1 MYTDHNIFT
10 GISAEKKICLPL
22 SKANRHGLIT
32 GATGTGKT
40 TTLKVLAEGFSNA
53 GVPVFLEDVKGDLSG
68 MMQEGIEKP
77 WMTTRCEEAGIPYV
91 PQAFPTAF
99 WDLNGEKG
107 TPVRVTVSDMGPV
120 LLARLM
126 NLSEVQEGVLSIVFH
141 VADDNGLLLLDL
153 KDLRTMLT
161 YVNANRKELTASYG
175 NVSTQSI
182 GAIQRALLKLEDEGA
197 DRFFG
202 EPALSI
208 SDLFRTDHTGKGFI
222 NILSSSSLI
231 HSPTVYSM
239 FLLWMLSDLFE
250 KLPEVGDCDKPKLV
264 FFFDEAHLL
273 FNDAPKA
280 LVEKITQTVKLIRS
294 KGVGIWFISQSP
306 SDIPDPVLSQ
316 LQNRITHA
324 LRAYTPAE
332 IKAVKQTAS
341 AFRPNPAFRCEDE
354 IMSLGVG
361 EALVSFLD
369 EQGIPSIVEKT
380 KILAPQSKEGPAD
393 PNQMTHYIT
402 SSPLDETYRS
412 TIDRESAFEIISEV
426 QNEAQKQIEQEQ
438 KAAAFRKS
446 AGRTVNRAVSS
457 ATSSITRSVS
467 SNLVNAMSGK
477 KTKSVEKIAQQA
489 ATNAV
494 NQLLKGTLDSITRGI
509 FGTKK

>member
-1 MYTDHNIFT
+1 MYTDQNIFT

-68 MMQEGIEKP
+68 MMEEGIEKP
-77 WMTTRCEEAGIPYV
+77 WMSERCKKAGITYE

-99 WDLNGEKG
+99 WDLNSEKG

-208 SDLFRTDHTGKGFI
+208 SDLFHTDHTGKGFI

-231 HSPTVYSM
+231 HSPSVYSM
-239 FLLWMLSDLFE
+239 FLL
-250 KLPEVGDCDKPKLV
+250 
-264 FFFDEAHLL
+264 
-273 FNDAPKA
+273 
-280 LVEKITQTVKLIRS
+280 
-294 KGVGIWFISQSP
+294 
-306 SDIPDPVLSQ
+306 
-316 LQNRITHA
+316 
-324 LRAYTPAE
+324 
-332 IKAVKQTAS
+332 
-341 AFRPNPAFRCEDE
+341 
-354 IMSLGVG
+354 
-361 EALVSFLD
+361 
-369 EQGIPSIVEKT
+369 
-380 KILAPQSKEGPAD
+380 
-393 PNQMTHYIT
+393 
-402 SSPLDETYRS
+402 
-412 TIDRESAFEIISEV
+412 
-426 QNEAQKQIEQEQ
+426 
-438 KAAAFRKS
+438 
-446 AGRTVNRAVSS
+446 
-457 ATSSITRSVS
+457 
-467 SNLVNAMSGK
+467 
-477 KTKSVEKIAQQA
+477 
-489 ATNAV
+489 
-494 NQLLKGTLDSITRGI
+494 
-509 FGTKK
+509 

>member
-1 MYTDHNIFT
+1 MM
-10 GISAEKKICLPL
+10 E
-22 SKANRHGLIT
+22 
-32 GATGTGKT
+32 
-40 TTLKVLAEGFSNA
+40 A
-53 GVPVFLEDVKGDLSG
+53 GV
-68 MMQEGIEKP
+68 EKP
-77 WMTTRCEEAGIPYV
+77 WMSERCKEAGITYE
-91 PQAFPTAF
+91 PQAFPVSF
-99 WDLNGEKG
+99 WDLSGKAG
-107 TPVRVTVSDMGPV
+107 TPVRVTVTDMGPV
-120 LLARLM
+120 LLARLL

-153 KDLRTMLT
+153 KDLRSMLQ
-161 YVNANRKELTASYG
+161 YVSDHRKELTASYG
-175 NVSTQSI
+175 NVSAQSI
-182 GAIQRALLKLEDEGA
+182 GAIQRALLQIEDEGA
-197 DRFFG
+197 DAFFG
-202 EPALSI
+202 EPALDI
-208 SDLFRTDHTGKGFI
+208 NDLFMTGSEGRGVI
-222 NILSSSSLI
+222 NILSSSSII
-231 HSPTVYSM
+231 HSPKVYSM
-239 FLLWMLSDLFE
+239 FLMWMLSDLIE
-250 KLPEVGDCDKPKLV
+250 KLPEVGDTEKPKMI

-280 LVEKITQTVKLIRS
+280 FVEKITQTVKLIRS

-306 SDIPDPVLSQ
+306 SDIPDSVLSQ

-324 LRAYTPAE
+324 LHAYTPAE
-332 IKAVKQTAS
+332 IKAVRLAAS
-341 AFRPNPAFRCEDE
+341 SFRPNPAFNCEQE
-354 IMSLGVG
+354 IMNLGVG

-369 EQGIPSIVEKT
+369 EKGVPSVVEKT

-393 PNQMTHYIT
+393 PNQMNHYIT
-402 SSPLDETYRS
+402 SSSMDKTYRN

-446 AGRTVNRAVSS
+446 AGRAVNRAVSS

-509 FGTKK
+509 FGTRK

>member
-175 NVSTQSI
+175 NVSAQSI

-202 EPALSI
+202 EPALDI
-208 SDLFRTDHTGKGFI
+208 NDLFMTDSDGRGVV
-222 NILSSSSLI
+222 NILSSSSII
-231 HSPTVYSM
+231 HSPKVYSM
-239 FLLWMLSDLFE
+239 FLMWMLSDLFE
-250 KLPEVGDCDKPKLV
+250 KLPEVGDTEKPKMV

-280 LVEKITQTVKLIRS
+280 FVEKITQTVKLIRS

-306 SDIPDPVLSQ
+306 SDIPDSVLSQ

-324 LRAYTPAE
+324 LHAYTPAE
-332 IKAVKQTAS
+332 IKAVRLAAS
-341 AFRPNPAFRCEDE
+341 SFRPNPAFNCEQE
-354 IMSLGVG
+354 IMNLGVG

-369 EQGIPSIVEKT
+369 EKGVPSVVEKT

-393 PNQMTHYIT
+393 PNRMTRYIT
-402 SSPLDETYRS
+402 SSPLDETYRN

-446 AGRTVNRAVSS
+446 AGRTVNRAISS

-467 SNLVNAMSGK
+467 TNMVNAMTGK